1 MIDGDFHHALERR
14 AGGLEDCLQIL
25 ADLPRLG
32 PDAALGQRARLRID
46 AELAGDEQPVAGL
59 DGLRERDARRRNP
72 IGVNDLLAH
81 GALLPR

>member
-1 MIDGDFHHALERR
+1 
-14 AGGLEDCLQIL
+14 
-25 ADLPRLG
+25 LPRLG

-59 DGLRERDARRRNP
+59 DGLRERDTRRRHL
-72 IGVNDLLAH
+72 IGVNDLLAR